1 MGALTSGTIIFLVLG
16 FLAYLLVSAIFRNDK
31 DSQAYV
37 RSPSPLLQWIADG
50 WLSIAREV
58 IAWQYSGVA
67 F

>member
-16 FLAYLLVSAIFRNDK
+16 SLAYLLVSAIFRNDK

-37 RSPSPLLQWIADG
+37 KSPLPLLQLIASG

-58 IAWQYSGVA
+58 IAYQDRGVA